1 MRPILRSMLLFVVVL
16 FAMAAV
22 LPSSLHGQALVGYGI
37 NVARA
42 GAAGVA
48 SGAGAAGIFSKLGST
63 TKQAEQSPS
72 GAARGRRPD
81 FGEDDLKPTVIKLKT
96 GSKPGVTATSGQ
108 RKMSS
113 GVTISGVPSSSGRS
127 AGGQT
132 AAVREVAPEN
142 FEPAG
147 DGEGYSDSSP
157 VPGPYQ
163 PVSGSGSAERPRVAA
178 PPKSAETEPSAD
190 TAEEETLP
198 EAPGAAAIDSSSGRG
213 SGASTHS
220 VLAAPTNS
228 AGISAGPR
236 SGSADEA
243 YSSAELEISAVD
255 NVEKIIAR
263 LGEPLMILKGITGK
277 DYTEKYLFRTEDGLR
292 ITVLAVN
299 GKVTAVLA
307 GAKPLAARAA
317 LR

>member
-1 MRPILRSMLLFVVVL
+1 
-16 FAMAAV
+16 
-22 LPSSLHGQALVGYGI
+22 
-37 NVARA
+37 VA
-42 GAAGVA
+42 
-48 SGAGAAGIFSKLGST
+48 
-63 TKQAEQSPS
+63 
-72 GAARGRRPD
+72 AARGRRPD

-213 SGASTHS
+213 SGTSTHS